1 MEPVFGGFKFRKY
14 RYMYG
19 TRTLTPGRAG
29 RQPSPGAHMRPTQKV
44 QFTPSLASVK
54 RNCSLLVIASLSN
67 WTNMSFIDDN
77 LRCFTPVAWKCLL
90 LGNAL
95 RSDYPTSRCDL
106 SVHPHTRWGEI
117 LHINSLRIREYDCER
132 IMLVLDDVHLQSLNV
147 TKLVHFAEQM
157 KADMVSPKVLAA
169 THKWMYDTNAIKL
182 FNTRNLNRIATPS
195 PASPPTS
202 QPPPEL
208 PPPSLSPSPPP
219 PLPPPLPTLPPSSA
233 LRFSNARQLWKEHV
247 IDTLFIELYA
257 TLFNSRLAWRMFE
270 NLLAIIRPGYG
281 WGYDHCMGRHLKQFI
296 DASQNVLHLGHRSLQ
311 GPGAQ
316 IEFKAIYAESEFT
329 MTACDSAVAG
339 LHHNPTSLF
348 A

>member
-1 MEPVFGGFKFRKY
+1 MTWSLCSGGSSSASTGTCSVPVPG
-14 RYMYG
+14 
-19 TRTLTPGRAG
+19 TLTPGRAG

-132 IMLVLDDVHLQSLNV
+132 IMLVLDDVNLQSLNV
-147 TKLVHFAEQM
+147 TKLVHVAEQM
-157 KADMVSPKVLAA
+157 KADMVSPKVLGA
-169 THKWMYDTNAIKL
+169 TQKWMYDTNAVQL
-182 FNTRNLNRIATPS
+182 FNTRNLNRIATTP

-202 QPPPEL
+202 QPSPEL

-219 PLPPPLPTLPPSSA
+219 PLPPPSPPLPHSTAFRL
-233 LRFSNARQLWKEHV
+233 SNARQLWKGMSRY
-247 IDTLFIELYA
+247 DTLFIELYA

-270 NLLAIIRPGYG
+270 NLLALVRPGYG

-296 DASQNVLHLGHRSLQ
+296 DCH
-311 GPGAQ
+311 GA
-316 IEFKAIYAESEFT
+316 YCVCTCYSYRVST
-329 MTACDSAVAG
+329 GYCVR
-339 LHHNPTSLF
+339 
-348 A
+348 